1 MLYNKFTKTIKY
13 ICFLRILNH
22 IFKILCF
29 FYHGV
34 PLLLSVL
41 LAYLHKS
48 TPYHLLTN
56 VVIWNKHI
64 PTIEY
69 FPTPFQK
76 RRPPADPIPS
86 ITPYVKKFQQVWQM
100 RNMHTFLFSSL
111 LSFTYSQ
118 IKRKKTK
125 QIQNIRGFV
134 YDTKNSFPV
143 HTKTTSLRSIS
154 HNFVY
159 TLPFLPSIIDID
171 IWNGINLLR
180 SPLNTR

>member
-1 MLYNKFTKTIKY
+1 MLYNKLTKTIKY
-13 ICFLRILNH
+13 ICFLRILSH

-69 FPTPFQK
+69 FPTPFQIS
-76 RRPPADPIPS
+76 RYIRHS
-86 ITPYVKKFQQVWQM
+86 ISNSHLRIGEICMFATTGEIWIRMKERKVWIFAIGLVECLTLVAIKTNNRFQQ
-100 RNMHTFLFSSL
+100 R
-111 LSFTYSQ
+111 
-118 IKRKKTK
+118 
-125 QIQNIRGFV
+125 
-134 YDTKNSFPV
+134 
-143 HTKTTSLRSIS
+143 
-154 HNFVY
+154 
-159 TLPFLPSIIDID
+159 
-171 IWNGINLLR
+171 
-180 SPLNTR
+180 